1 MILHSIKI
9 SSWRSFLEDVVVG
22 PFSDGLSVIH
32 APNGTGKSTLLEALC
47 RGLLDS
53 HSVGGQDIKAIQPW
67 GRSLCPTVTV
77 EFSDNG
83 TDYRITKQFLD
94 GARSELERKE
104 DGKYRPLASGRSAD
118 DQVRELLTKN
128 PPGRGLSQPKN
139 WGLAQVLWSCQGSLQ
154 LTELSGDLVSDIRDA
169 LGVQLSD
176 TSTGPVEKQIEEVF
190 LQFFSPTGRLKAGAA
205 APELVRIQERLE
217 QAKSEKQEALDL
229 LLEYEE
235 TSRKVEDIRARRAQ
249 ARLDAE
255 ELTKTIKQ
263 SRGRAEEYRILKS
276 EVEKKR
282 DAAAR
287 AEAQYTQLKQQLDII
302 RATDSE
308 LKEAQSDLK
317 ALKDDAPTKRRE
329 IEEREKEF
337 ARARAALEDAR
348 KGKSAVEAAE
358 KEAEAARRYLSY
370 ASDLEES
377 DKRIGRIEA
386 AEKQLEDAQK
396 ARAGLVAPEKKT
408 LTAIRKAIKQ
418 RDDAQLLIDASLI
431 SLEIVP
437 EKIASVDVI
446 AGEQM
451 GTRKLSAGK
460 PIQIKGSP
468 EVVVEL
474 KGIARLRASG
484 PTGDIEE
491 HRSALSR
498 AQEHIDE
505 LTEPYATAALD
516 KLEELAEK
524 ASKLDTRVS
533 QAETELETLLD
544 EDSLDELRQERARQD
559 ASLKNIQQDHPDWRR
574 AAPQPDALENLAADL
589 KREHDDS
596 VAAADA
602 EREKSQAALSEAS
615 EQEKILLTQLAEA
628 EKRVNRLQEHLAEFT
643 KDGKALTEREKE
655 LKGLLMTWEAA
666 KASQADLTDKLDAY
680 EDDPSAALE
689 KLEGRLAAVDEAADK
704 ARDDEVAAETR
715 LESLAGKGPY
725 SAVVA
730 AEEDVARLE
739 ESVRREQLRVDAI
752 KLLYDTIS
760 ECRKEAVSA
769 VAKPVEQVA
778 TRMLQR
784 IAGRRIGS
792 IRLGDVFTPSA
803 VLPETAGE
811 PVGIENLSGGEKEQ
825 LYLATRLALADVLAK
840 DERQLVVFDDVLTAT
855 DAGRLARIMTILEEA
870 AQRLQIIVLT
880 CHPERYRGLTGTEF
894 LDLDAIVR
902 GDAT

>member
-1 MILHSIKI
+1 MILHSIKV
-9 SSWRSFLEDVVVG
+9 SGWRNFFEEVPLG
-22 PFSDGLSVIH
+22 PFSEGLSVIH

-53 HSVGGQDIKAIQPW
+53 HNVGGQDIKAIQPW
-67 GRSLCPTVTV
+67 GRALSPTVTI
-77 EFSDNG
+77 EFSDDG
-83 TDYRITKQFLD
+83 TVYRIAKQFLD

-118 DQVRELLTKN
+118 DQVRELLTTN

-139 WGLAQVLWSCQGSLQ
+139 WGLAQVLWSSQGSLQ

-169 LGVQLSD
+169 LGVQLSE
-176 TSTGPVEKQIEEVF
+176 TSTGPIEKQITEVF
-190 LQFFSPTGRLKAGAA
+190 RQFFSPTGRLKTGAG

-217 QAKSEKQEALDL
+217 QAKVERQEALDL

-282 DAAAR
+282 DAAAT
-287 AEAQYTQLKQQLDII
+287 AEAQYTQLKQQQDII
-302 RATDSE
+302 RSTEGE
-308 LKEAQSDLK
+308 LAEAQSDLK
-317 ALKDDAPTKRRE
+317 TLKDDAPAKRRE
-329 IEEREKEF
+329 VEEREKEL

-348 KGKSAVEAAE
+348 KGKIAVEVAE

-370 ASDLEES
+370 ASDLLET
-377 DKRIGRIEA
+377 DKRIGRIET
-386 AEKQLEDAQK
+386 AEKQLENAQK

-408 LTAIRKAIKQ
+408 LSAIRKAINQ
-418 RDDAQLLIDASLI
+418 RNDAQTLIDASLI

-437 EKIASVDVI
+437 DMNTSIYVI
-446 AGEQM
+446 AGEQT
-451 GTRKLSAGK
+451 GARKLSAGA

-468 EVVVEL
+468 EVVAEL

-484 PTGDIEE
+484 PTGDVEE

-505 LTEPYATAALD
+505 LTEPYGTTALD

-524 ASKLDTRVS
+524 ASKQDTRVS

-544 EDSLDELRQERARQD
+544 DDSLDELRQERARQD
-559 ASLKNIQQDHPDWRR
+559 ASLSNIQQDHPDWEK
-574 AAPQPDALENLAADL
+574 AAPKPDALESIASDL
-589 KREHDDS
+589 KRELDDN
-596 VAAADA
+596 VATADA
-602 EREKSQAALSEAS
+602 EREKSQTALSEAS

-643 KDGKALTEREKE
+643 RDGKTSKERVKE
-655 LKGLLMTWEAA
+655 LKDLLMTWEAA
-666 KASQADLTDKLDAY
+666 KASQADLSDKLDVY

-689 KLEGRLAAVDEAADK
+689 KLESQLAAADEVADK

-725 SAVVA
+725 SVVVA
-730 AEEDVARLE
+730 AEEEVARLQDA
-739 ESVRREQLRVDAI
+739 VRREQLRVDAI

-760 ECRKEAVSA
+760 ECRTEAVSA
-769 VAKPVEQVA
+769 VAKPVEQAA
-778 TRMLQR
+778 TRLLQR

-792 IRLGDVFTPSA
+792 IQLGDVFTPSA

-825 LYLATRLALADVLAK
+825 LYLATRLALADILAK

-870 AQRLQIIVLT
+870 AQRLQILVLT
-880 CHPERYRGLTGTEF
+880 CHPERYRGLTGAQF
-894 LDLDAIVR
+894 IDLEELVSA
-902 GDAT
+902 